1 MVHMRGILPSQNRN
15 TLPLSPLVSCPSRTL
30 YIATRAS
37 GKERERDRSIIGNLN
52 AVNAPHSPSSSCCRL
67 ASTSLDFSCSKQPVP
82 RLPQQRTPTPPQIV
96 GYFHSGRSPEAP
108 LNLAVSQLLLVYFAP
123 PCTRS
128 AGVQDAESLGP
139 ADAIQ
144 RLPAV
149 PYAIRPWQG
158 DRNT

>member
-37 GKERERDRSIIGNLN
+37 GKERERDRSIIGNGML
-52 AVNAPHSPSSSCCRL
+52 HSPSSSCCRL